1 MQAKPDPFART
12 PCHRLGFERKPDLRA
27 EKASRSSFSSKPFQL
42 SLPGTKQHSRTDG
55 SCSRTGIS
63 PASESTRTSEG
74 LHLLH
79 AAAQEDVQAHQTH
92 RCSNSHT
99 FHLGSMVEATTKPT
113 ILSEKSFLKP
123 TNYPQTPHGGR
134 DEHQLLFSKA
144 GVLSSFASSSI
155 IRQQGVKASLGPA
168 NVEQDFQTKRA
179 CVLPSFR
186 DIDNSHAKDGPSAS
200 LSCKPQS

>member
-1 MQAKPDPFART
+1 MAVVPEQVFPRPRRVLALQRDCISSTQQHRKTCKRTKPTAVV
-12 PCHRLGFERKPDLRA
+12 
-27 EKASRSSFSSKPFQL
+27 
-42 SLPGTKQHSRTDG
+42 
-55 SCSRTGIS
+55 
-63 PASESTRTSEG
+63 TR
-74 LHLLH
+74 
-79 AAAQEDVQAHQTH
+79 
-92 RCSNSHT
+92 NT